1 MRGVTELKIKAFSF
15 ERDSFTLSEVKK
27 SVIET
32 LDGAGLYFESFSNAN
47 SFFEAVSSS
56 IDDNDA
62 VILGIENSLFLKFK
76 PILIKAFNFTP
87 AYSSRI
93 QSRIPASISDE
104 KTRKSHMLVPNEA
117 TELLTPDG
125 LYSGFYVVSED
136 KYIVV
141 LPLKKDTSAN
151 LLKNSDFPFIKRK
164 STSVVSVEED
174 LTDDILEKARSV
186 VEKLV
191 QYDLTIAIPT
201 TPAAQTLQEKLKTLE
216 GGDRVIF
223 TPFVTDRGIT
233 EPKEYSAELARGA
246 KELRNAEIG
255 ATISTIFREKKGDIT
270 LSYYAFIGVAVDDKV
285 VVRKLIASAD
295 ESVPNL
301 VKEASVELYNLI
313 DKYIDEYVFKS
324 EAPEEEVEKYEA
336 AQIETELAIEMR
348 PTASLSRN
356 GMIASIAILVLAV
369 IACVVVGFKFSGY
382 MVSTDDEPETEA
394 LQQVVQTTE
403 STAPQNTKKPS
414 ASSSTTKEDTTRA
427 TTEPSTRPQR
437 PQETFTEYVSKP
449 ETTTSIFEVDE
460 TEIPNTTRPQQQRPT
475 TTRPATTTKPT
486 TEKEDDEPD
495 MTEEETTKKPGFSF
509 VVGEMG

>member
-125 LYSGFYVVSED
+125 LYSGFYVVSEG

-414 ASSSTTKEDTTRA
+414 ASSSTTKEEPTRA

-475 TTRPATTTKPT
+475 TTRPPTTTKPT